1 MMRLQTLLGI
11 DTPVIQASMVWL
23 NSAELAAAV
32 SNAGG
37 LGVLGPNAGRKKVGG
52 GIAKTTEDFRQEIIK
67 TRTLTDKPFAVNY
80 LLPIEGVE
88 ISFQYAEPLLEV
100 ILQEKINIVITS
112 GKDIT
117 KGERYIRRLK
127 DAGIIVIHREISPTV
142 ENSIRAEKMG
152 VDAIIITGH
161 EAGGHLSEHR
171 ISTLALLP
179 QVTDVVKIPVI
190 AAGGIY
196 NQKTAKAAT
205 AMGAAGVYVG
215 TRFITTFE
223 SPASLNTKQAI
234 VNVLSEEL
242 IEINTPAGDVRV
254 IATESIRAGRG
265 DSEIGVIK
273 KGMLDGDHQHGVI
286 TVSESAGGIENIS
299 SAKDVV
305 CELSYAFN

>member
-1 MMRLQTLLGI
+1 MRLQALLGI
-11 DTPVIQASMVWL
+11 ETPIIQASMVWL

-37 LGVLGPNAGRKKVGG
+37 LGVLGPNAGRKEANGG
-52 GIAKTTEDFRQEIIK
+52 LNSTVEDFRQEIRK
-67 TRTLTDKPFAVNY
+67 TKRLTDKPFAVNY

-88 ISFQYAEPLLEV
+88 ISFKYAEPLLEV
-100 ILQEKINIVITS
+100 ILQEKMNIVITS
-112 GKDIT
+112 GKDVT
-117 KGERYIRRLK
+117 KGEKYIRRLK
-127 DAGIIVIHREISPTV
+127 DAGVIVIHREISPTV
-142 ENSIRAEKMG
+142 ENSILAEKMG
-152 VDAIIITGH
+152 VDAIIVTGH

-171 ISTLALLP
+171 ISTLSLLP

-234 VNVLSEEL
+234 VDVMSEEL
-242 IEINTPAGDVRV
+242 LEITTSAGDIRV

-265 DSEIGVIK
+265 DSEIGIIK

-286 TVSESAGGIENIS
+286 TVSGAAGGIEKIS

>member
-1 MMRLQTLLGI
+1 MRLQALLGI

-37 LGVLGPNAGRKKVGG
+37 LGVLGPNAGRQDAGG
-52 GIAKTTEDFRQEIIK
+52 GVTGTVDAFREEIRKTK
-67 TRTLTDKPFAVNY
+67 SLTDKPFAVNY
-80 LLPIEGVE
+80 LLPIEGVD
-88 ISFQYAEPLLEV
+88 ISFKYAEPLLEA
-100 ILQEKINIVITS
+100 ILQEKISIVITS
-112 GKDIT
+112 GKDIS
-117 KGERYIRRLK
+117 KGEAYIRRLK

-142 ENSIRAEKMG
+142 ENSIMAEKAG

-161 EAGGHLSEHR
+161 EAGGHLSDHR
-171 ISTLALLP
+171 ISTLVLLP
-179 QVTDVVKIPVI
+179 QVTDAVNIPVI

-196 NQKTAKAAT
+196 NQKTAKAAM

-215 TRFITTFE
+215 TRFIATFE

-242 IEINTPAGDVRV
+242 VEINTPAGDIRV
-254 IATESIRAGRG
+254 IATESILAGRG
-265 DSEIGVIK
+265 ESEVGVIK

-286 TVSESAGGIENIS
+286 TVSGAAGGIAKIS
-299 SAKDVV
+299 SAREVV
-305 CELSYAFN
+305 CELSEAFS

>member
-1 MMRLQTLLGI
+1 MKLQALLGI
-11 DTPVIQASMVWL
+11 ETPVIQASMVWL

-37 LGVLGPNAGRKKVGG
+37 LGVLGPNAGRQVVSGKITDTVQ
-52 GIAKTTEDFRQEIIK
+52 AFRQEIRK
-67 TRTLTDKPFAVNY
+67 TRRLTDNPFAVNY
-80 LLPIEGVE
+80 LLPIEGVD
-88 ISFQYAEPLLEV
+88 ISFRYAEPLLEV
-100 ILQEKINIVITS
+100 ILQEKVSIVITS
-112 GKDIT
+112 GKGLT
-117 KGERYIRRLK
+117 QAEQYIRRLK

-142 ENSIRAEKMG
+142 ENAMQAEALG

-171 ISTLALLP
+171 ISTLVLLP

-196 NQKTAKAAT
+196 NQKTAKAAM

-234 VNVLSEEL
+234 IDVQSEEL
-242 IEINTPAGDVRV
+242 VEINTPAGDIRV
-254 IATESIRAGRG
+254 IATESILSGQG
-265 DSEIGVIK
+265 ESDVGVIK

-286 TVSESAGGIENIS
+286 TVSEAAGGISQLS
-299 SAKDVV
+299 SVKEVV
-305 CELSYAFN
+305 CELSQAFG